1 MYFYEI
7 LCNNRPRTDEII
19 FGDEAEILC
28 DVVPVFMM
36 KTGYICY
43 LGGSVFDGIIKENG
57 VFVLSII
64 SGIIMLKTNEF

>member
-1 MYFYEI
+1 
-7 LCNNRPRTDEII
+7 
-19 FGDEAEILC
+19 
-28 DVVPVFMM
+28 MM

-43 LGGSVFDGIIKENG
+43 LGGSVFDGIINKNG